1 MCPAR
6 QATAIKKGPPKAK
19 PAQEPKEK
27 DEKPPISTEALNDND
42 GIESQNIEVIVP
54 EPVKDAQK
62 NDEAAKNL
70 TEESQNIEPVKDAQK
85 NDEAAKNLTEES
97 QNIEPVKDAQKNKE
111 MKPASIQQSQHERH
125 TPIWEHYEEYQ
136 DETIISRKSNETAN
150 IDFELT
156 EASPDEQTS
165 SVRYINP
172 DKPKY
177 IMSHNVNY
185 VLEARGKWKKVG
197 AVPKEGCTQINVS
210 KGNLTWK
217 AN

>member
-54 EPVKDAQK
+54 
-62 NDEAAKNL
+62 
-70 TEESQNIEPVKDAQK
+70 EPVKDAQK